1 MTSKWLVA
9 IIGAAGAAAWAQ
21 SPPAGMVDI
30 GGRRLHLHC
39 LGAGSPT
46 VILTSGLGD
55 GGEAWRTIHP
65 QLART
70 TRVCAWSRAGLGLS
84 EPSPEPQDASHTTA
98 DLERLLKAARVPGPY
113 VLAGH
118 SIGSFETLMFAYR
131 NRRSVAAV
139 VLVDPSSPYQN
150 RRFATVSPAFGAFNA
165 HRLKNQ
171 STQLR
176 ACAADLR
183 AGQASPKSCGNA
195 APTVS
200 LTARIAMAEAIASMT
215 ENWDT
220 SSAQLLKSR
229 RPLGRIPLIVLTAG
243 KRAPLPGDLDRE
255 RPNIAAEWG
264 RMHDELAALSTRG
277 IRRAVPDAAHYIH
290 IDRPDAVIAAIE
302 EAVTAA
308 RSTRRR

>member
-1 MTSKWLVA
+1 MMSLWIAAL
-9 IIGAAGAAAWAQ
+9 IGAAGAPSPAQ
-21 SPPAGMVDI
+21 SPPAGMIDI

-55 GGEAWRTIHP
+55 GGETWRTVQP

-98 DLERLLKAARVPGPY
+98 DLKRLLKAARVAGPY
-113 VLAGH
+113 VLVAH

-139 VLVDPSSPYQN
+139 VLIDPSSPFQN

-165 HRLKNQ
+165 NRLKNL
-171 STQLR
+171 STELR
-176 ACAADLR
+176 ACAAGLR
-183 AGQASPKSCGNA
+183 AGETAPKSCGDA
-195 APTVS
+195 APTAP
-200 LTARIAMAEAIASMT
+200 LPARIAMAEAIASMT

-229 RPLGRIPLIVLTAG
+229 RRLGRIPLIVLTAG
-243 KRAPLPGDLDRE
+243 KRAPLQGDLDRE
-255 RPNIAAEWG
+255 RPKITAEWG
-264 RMHDELAALSTRG
+264 RMHDELTALSTRG
-277 IRRAVPDAAHYIH
+277 IRRTVPDAAHYIH
-290 IDRPDAVIAAIE
+290 VDRPDAVIAAIE
-302 EAVTAA
+302 DAVSSA
-308 RSTRRR
+308 RSTRR